1 MKFGSVPRVASAV
14 VVVLILAAWLG
25 FRHAGSGAPD
35 GRAAEGAAA
44 ASASA
49 SAAVAQPGGV
59 RRVELSASQA
69 RAIEI
74 APIGEHLF
82 SQRRTAVGSIAF
94 NEDLAVQVFTPYPGK
109 IIKAYAEVGQ
119 AVVKGQTL
127 FTVESPDLVQAEST
141 LIAAAGVYELTTAAL
156 ARAQDLYANQG
167 LTLKDLQQAS
177 SDQQTAEGA
186 LKAGRDALRVFGK
199 SDADIDAIVT
209 RRRIDATLTVP
220 SPITGRVT
228 ARQAQPG
235 LFLQPGNGPAPYSVA
250 DLSTVWM
257 VANVTESDV
266 PALRVGQQVQ
276 VKVTALPER
285 DFSARVSVIGAT
297 VDPATRTT
305 QVRSELVA
313 PDHALRPG
321 MFATFVIDTGRPAL
335 SPAIPLE
342 GVVREGDGTFTVWTT
357 TDRRHFEPHTVRLG
371 LQQDGLDQILE
382 GVRSGE
388 LVVTRGAVLLSNLL
402 DSPPQD

>member
-14 VVVLILAAWLG
+14 VVVLILAGWFG
-25 FRHAGSGAPD
+25 FRHAGSGAP
-35 GRAAEGAAA
+35 GGGAAEGAAA
-44 ASASA
+44 ATAGASA
-49 SAAVAQPGGV
+49 PVAQPGGI
-59 RRVELSASQA
+59 RRVELSASQV

-82 SQRRTAVGSIAF
+82 SQRRTAVGSIDF
-94 NEDLAVQVFTPYPGK
+94 NEDRAVQVFTPYPGK

-141 LIAAAGVYELTTAAL
+141 LIAATGVYELTTAAL
-156 ARAQDLYANQG
+156 ARAKDLYANQG

-199 SDADIDAIVT
+199 SDSDIEAIVT
-209 RRRIDATLTVP
+209 HRRIDATLTVS

-235 LFLQPGNGPAPYSVA
+235 LFVQPGNAPAPYSVA

-285 DFSARVSVIGAT
+285 DFSARISVIGAT

-305 QVRSELVA
+305 QVRSEVVD

-357 TDRRHFEPHTVRLG
+357 TDRRRFEPRTVRLG
-371 LQQDGLDQILE
+371 LQQEGLDQILE
-382 GVRSGE
+382 GPGTGE